1 MKNLKFKL
9 NVLILMILATIFSC
23 QDDDASIGDIVAP
36 TNLSIE
42 TVVVGQ
48 DANNPYGDGSGVVNL
63 YATADNASSYKF
75 IYSTSEVSAPSGQV
89 EALFTNLGVNTYT
102 VTVIAYGTGGLATTA
117 TTEVEVLATY
127 SPPEDLIEKLVGD
140 SSKTW
145 RLKSEANGHFGLGPV
160 GGQIPVEWYGAG
172 PEEKV
177 GVGMYDDR
185 FIFNIDG
192 TFTHITNN
200 TNDDPTTDVSGT
212 VFGRDGL
219 IDEIGTG
226 GTVNGADV
234 ENLPYDDYTSSYS
247 LIAPGG
253 VETISLNGLSFI
265 SYYTGGN
272 HNYQIFDRSV
282 ENELLLKTTDGNN
295 EFDWW
300 FILTSEEPANEEF
313 ATVYNNLVWQDEFD
327 TNGAPNPSNWTYD
340 LGTGTDGWGNL
351 ELQHYTDR
359 PENIIVEDGM
369 LKITAKA
376 ESFSGSDYTSSR
388 IKSQDLYE
396 FTYGRVEFRAKLPE
410 GGGTWPALWMLGANF
425 EDVGW
430 PNCGEIDVMEHVG
443 NNQNTIHGTL
453 HFPGNSGGNAVGGNT
468 TNPTASSEFHL
479 YSVEWRPGEIIFL
492 VDNEPYFTFDN
503 DGTLPFNSDF
513 FLIINFAM
521 GGNFGGD
528 VDPAFVESTLEV
540 DYVRVYQ

>member
-1 MKNLKFKL
+1 MKNLNIKL
-9 NVLILMILATIFSC
+9 NVLIIAVLATFFSC
-23 QDDDASIGDIVAP
+23 QDDDASIGEIVAP

-42 TVVVGQ
+42 AVIVGQ
-48 DANNPYGDGSGVVNL
+48 DADNPYGDGSGVVNL

-75 IYSTSEVSAPSGQV
+75 LYSTSEVSAPSGQI

-192 TFTHITNN
+192 TYTHITNN
-200 TNDDPTTDVSGT
+200 TNDDPTTDVTGT
-212 VFGRDGL
+212 IFGRDGL
-219 IDEIGTG
+219 VDEIGSG

-265 SYYTGGN
+265 SYYTGGS

-300 FILTSEEPANEEF
+300 FILTSEEPSNEEF
-313 ATVYNNLVWQDEFD
+313 ASVYNNLVWQDEFD
-327 TNGAPNPSNWTYD
+327 VNGAPDPSNWTYD

-359 PENIIVEDGM
+359 PENVIVEDGM

-425 EDVGW
+425 EEVGW

-443 NNQNTIHGTL
+443 NSQNTIHGTL
-453 HFPGNSGGNAVGGNT
+453 HLPGNSGGNAVSGTT

-492 VDNEPYFTFDN
+492 VDNEPFFTFDN

-521 GGNFGGD
+521 GGNFGGA